1 MTEMSGPGDKTPISI
16 PGLKANPEQVGQR
29 LRDASGNVMLRAGA
43 GTGKTFNL
51 TQKVLHLLTDRRA
64 RLDQILVLTFTDFA
78 AAEMRERIYDG
89 LNKAIQIAGD
99 PDLRAHLIREKREF
113 PSNYISTFHSFC
125 NRILQYYPDD
135 VSMLEVTDFPP
146 GLDNSPYGTVSR
158 IRLDT
163 GFEILGGYEEILQK
177 QEIRRD
183 YYRIYKDSRVLKNQ
197 LNNLKAPDLEKFC
210 EQLIDL
216 GEDRLIR
223 LAGLTADGYIGILQG
238 IKDELNEEMDQ
249 LFKHIRSQLGTYGDD
264 IRDDYLAAAANG
276 MDDYF
281 RMSNSKGDIPKK
293 HILSHADKDAIKREI
308 DPLNI
313 RLKTIKSLY
322 DNIELLI
329 VTPRLEEKLDTYRE
343 SGDFEADYE
352 LYWSIRELAEL
363 SLRWSSYQRFRRVKM
378 ARLNFDDIIW
388 LTRRLLDSGET
399 VSADLRARFEYVLV
413 DEFQDTDREQWEI
426 VKKLSRINEQPNVLV
441 VGDVKQAIYGFR
453 GGDVTVMDQAARDM
467 ETAGCEHL
475 SLDFSFRSNPA
486 VIDFC
491 NELFRHCFGRQQDAP
506 YIARSQNLLVP
517 DNENARNRSEPGS
530 VVILDFDQSALTAEG
545 VNPELEERVKN
556 ERIWLEAL
564 RVARMLKKISAGDEP
579 GFERVTRIMQ
589 AGEKAVG
596 ILLRTRTN
604 QYLYEMALKKYGLP
618 YTVSSGRGFFNR
630 QEVSDIGNL
639 LRFLLDAFD
648 DLSLVG
654 VLRSPWVGLS
664 DNGLLAIRNAMNN
677 TPALYPTFWPAVKD
691 WIAWGRDT
699 LIPPDQLSLQMMAGK
714 LESLRRQ
721 TKLMRVSE
729 LIETALRE
737 TNFFA
742 GYRNDRQVV
751 QNVNKLITVIRE
763 MELNGEGTLF
773 EIVNFLTTQAE
784 EEADEKD
791 AELPETGSIQI
802 MTIHGSKGLEFP
814 MVVVADTASSKGGG
828 GVKLHMTPSDE
839 REGYDREGGTRDGS
853 NRAGY
858 TRLDNEREDSV
869 RSGDQRVGG
878 YRTSVEHAP
887 GMPCFS
893 YNVKDREWNDNAKA
907 GDAAIH
913 AMLKAKTKSR
923 EDAEMRRLFYVA
935 LTRAETHLL
944 ICNTVSYPGGRK
956 NQSTFAA
963 YLNAWLDTMPRP
975 GLYEQRLISA
985 AETAALLDGD
995 DPYLTASAATG
1006 TRELRLVPRHRLDE
1020 LGKTA
1025 FLTVSSVTGAAAPPR
1040 DDDEFLTGHTTRDEA
1055 FMRVK
1060 PQWSY
1065 LDAGLAGTLIHKGI
1079 EISLKSPESTR
1090 RLLINAGALHGTDLS
1105 SPDAVRDL
1113 QNMVQ
1118 QVDNARNFLNA
1129 RFPDPARVMHEVEF
1143 EVIIE
1148 DGDDD
1153 NGDTKTG
1160 YGSQPVI
1167 RRGIIDLLLL
1177 SADGS
1182 WHLIDFKTSLPE
1194 ADLKSH
1200 AMAAGYAAQLRE
1212 YCTAASV
1219 ISNNT
1224 VEVHP
1229 ENALL
1234 LFTSGKEAAV
1244 ISLQKLLGSE

>member
-1 MTEMSGPGDKTPISI
+1 MSKMSGPGDKTPISI

-51 TQKVLHLLTDRRA
+51 TQKVLHLLTDRKV

-89 LNKAIQIAGD
+89 LNKAIQKAAD

-125 NRILQYYPDD
+125 NRILQFYPDD
-135 VSMLEVTDFPP
+135 VSMLEVADFPP

-158 IRLDT
+158 VRLDT

-216 GEDRLIR
+216 GEERLIR
-223 LAGLTADGYIGILQG
+223 LAGLTADEYTGMLQEMYDRLEADVTELFDKFRNSLVVYAGEFKRGIPDLPDMDAFVEFTNKNG
-238 IKDELNEEMDQ
+238 TVNKRLLNKD
-249 LFKHIRSQLGTYGDD
+249 
-264 IRDDYLAAAANG
+264 
-276 MDDYF
+276 
-281 RMSNSKGDIPKK
+281 
-293 HILSHADKDAIKREI
+293 ADKDGIATDI
-308 DPLNI
+308 DPLGS
-313 RLKTIKSLY
+313 RLMERYTMMSVIASTLE
-322 DNIELLI
+322 DADL
-329 VTPRLEEKLDTYRE
+329 PDRLVNYRDQ
-343 SGDFEADYE
+343 GDFDADLE
-352 LYWSIRELAEL
+352 LFWTLKELAEL

-399 VSADLRARFEYVLV
+399 VSADLRARFGYVLV

-426 VKKLSRINEQPNVLV
+426 VKKLSRISDQPNVLV

-530 VVILDFDQSALTAEG
+530 VVILDFDQSALKAEG
-545 VNPELEERVKN
+545 VDPELEERVKN

-664 DNGLLAIRNAMNN
+664 DNGLLAMRNAMNN
-677 TPALYPTFWPAVKD
+677 TPAKYPTFWPAVKD
-691 WIAWGRDT
+691 WMAWGRDT
-699 LIPPDQLSLQMMAGK
+699 LIPPDQLSLQMMADK

-729 LIETALRE
+729 LIETALLE

-751 QNVNKLITVIRE
+751 QNVNKLLTVIRE

-814 MVVVADTASSKGGG
+814 MVVVADTASPKGGG

-839 REGYDREGGTRDGS
+839 REGYDQEGGKRDGS
-853 NRAGY
+853 KRAGY

-869 RSGDQRVGG
+869 RTGDQRVDSGRASG
-878 YRTSVEHAP
+878 EQAA

-1025 FLTVSSVTGAAAPPR
+1025 FLTVTSVTGVSARPR
-1040 DDDEFLTGHTTRDEA
+1040 FDDDDFLSVTSHDTGDFLPLVAGDADDSRQGRINRDEA
-1055 FMRVK
+1055 QMRVK

-1079 EISLKSPESTR
+1079 EISLKSPDSTR

-1118 QVDNARNFLNA
+1118 QVDNARNFLST

-1143 EVIIE
+1143 EVALVPDPDTPGKRSNEADTPGKRINEVDTSKKRTIE
-1148 DGDDD
+1148 SDEA
-1153 NGDTKTG
+1153 
-1160 YGSQPVI
+1160 GSGVI
-1167 RRGIIDLLLL
+1167 RRGILDMLLQT
-1177 SADGS
+1177 ADGT
-1182 WHLIDFKTSLPE
+1182 WYLIDFKSALPE
-1194 ADLKSH
+1194 GD
-1200 AMAAGYAAQLRE
+1200 
-1212 YCTAASV
+1212 
-1219 ISNNT
+1219 
-1224 VEVHP
+1224 
-1229 ENALL
+1229 
-1234 LFTSGKEAAV
+1234 
-1244 ISLQKLLGSE
+1244 